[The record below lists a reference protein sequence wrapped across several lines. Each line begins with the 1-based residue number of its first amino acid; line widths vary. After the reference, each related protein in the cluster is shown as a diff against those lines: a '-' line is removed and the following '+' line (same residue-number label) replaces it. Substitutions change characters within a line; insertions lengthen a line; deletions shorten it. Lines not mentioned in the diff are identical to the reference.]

1 MWDLS
6 PSSLADQSA
15 EGPGPREAVGYRT
28 QQANAS
34 HSGAFP
40 VGAAGQVGRKSPGPF
55 GLIAKARAGTR
66 MRLVSQTASRRN
78 PTPGHVGA
86 FLHRKT
92 AHRFYGGRDDGLRS
106 INLRSRSGPPIAE
119 HKHMFRDATR
129 IADEQL
135 ECSVPLRTEATVL
148 WQSRL

>member
-55 GLIAKARAGTR
+55 GLIAKGKSRDPHEARQPDNLT
-66 MRLVSQTASRRN
+66 QETNASRS
-78 PTPGHVGA
+78 GA
-86 FLHRKT
+86 FLPV
-92 AHRFYGGRDDGLRS
+92 DG
-106 INLRSRSGPPIAE
+106 
-119 HKHMFRDATR
+119 T
-129 IADEQL
+129 
-135 ECSVPLRTEATVL
+135 TVCD
-148 WQSRL
+148 